1 MPRSWGQGRP
11 ILQVRPWDNDGAIG
25 ARPQRGRATHRIMPE
40 PGSGAAGR
48 TLRIA
53 GARPQ
58 RGGGTGL
65 RRAEGPSRDGGPHT
79 QKDRQPGSSFLRA
92 SPVPLRSAVSPRPT
106 QARPRDRLARRP
118 AQAAISR
125 EQASGPTRTT
135 YPHTTARPDHRVS
148 VENHSDLPA
157 LG

>member
-92 SPVPLRSAVSPRPT
+92 SPVPLRSAVSPRPA

-135 YPHTTARPDHRVS
+135 YPHTAARPDHRIR
-148 VENHSDLPA
+148 DLYFNREPF
-157 LG
+157 